1 MEYIFASDPYGT
13 GQPWIGLVKAV
24 EEKYPTV
31 KVIFGGDYID
41 RRKFSQETI
50 AFVKAQEADRDAV
63 VLVGNHESMM
73 FDFVEKGGFNS

>member
-13 GQPWIGLVKAV
+13 GQPWIGLVKAA

-50 AFVKAQEADRDAV
+50 AFVV